1 MKKIIYFILV
11 LTVCLTLAGCSGTE
25 TEDTP
30 LKLINEVED
39 KYGNILAQIYY
50 NEDTGEYIIEKYSY
64 MLQQDKWVCI
74 DQQTIVDMPT
84 YKPEPKCPHYPD
96 ANYCGPD
103 LGIVYT
109 Y

>member
-1 MKKIIYFILV
+1 MKKILCFILV
-11 LTVCLTLAGCSGTE
+11 MILCLTCVGCSNKEE
-25 TEDTP
+25 TAP

-74 DQQTIVDMPT
+74 DQQTIIDTPT
-84 YKPEPKCPHYPD
+84 YIPEPNCPPYPD
-96 ANYCGPD
+96 ANYYGPD
-103 LGIVYT
+103 LGMVYT